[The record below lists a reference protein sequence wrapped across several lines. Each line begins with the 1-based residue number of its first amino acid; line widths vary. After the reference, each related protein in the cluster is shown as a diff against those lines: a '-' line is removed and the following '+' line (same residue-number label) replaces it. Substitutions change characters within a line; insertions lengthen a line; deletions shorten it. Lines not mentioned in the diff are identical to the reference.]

1 MVVPMFA
8 PKIIAIATGKLITSA
23 DTNPITITVVALELC
38 NIAVEK
44 APTRSPSKGFFPSMD
59 IIALILA
66 PAAFFRL
73 SLVRFI
79 PNRKRASPP
88 KSPKIIFTFV
98 FINTTFASEGSL

>member
-44 APTRSPSKGFFPSMD
+44 APARTPRRGFFPIRDM
-59 IIALILA
+59 ILLILE

-73 SLVRFI
+73 SLIRFI
-79 PNRKRASPP
+79 PNRNIASPP
-88 KSPKIIFTFV
+88 KSPKIIFKFA
-98 FINTTFASEGSL
+98 FIKYLFDRECSL

>member
-66 PAAFFRL
+66 PAAFFQAL
-73 SLVRFI
+73 AHHVHSEQ
-79 PNRKRASPP
+79 K
-88 KSPKIIFTFV
+88 KSKPT
-98 FINTTFASEGSL
+98 